1 MEIRICTK
9 NLPKLD
15 AALAAANG
23 KAECHTYSG
32 YDLLAV
38 SAAAESYAL
47 NVLQS
52 KKWVVLA
59 QWESA
64 SGAPVSRSYSYSR
77 ISTVVRIKRR
87 DSAWYLISVKV
98 GSVDYRGGKGRLI
111 LTVAQH
117 NHAANLAAQRYT
129 IGGSN
134 GK

>member
-1 MEIRICTK
+1 MEIKICIK

-15 AALAAANG
+15 AALAALNG

-38 SAAAESYAL
+38 SAAAEAYAL
-47 NVLQS
+47 NVLKS

-59 QWESA
+59 QWESE
-64 SGAPVSRSYSYSR
+64 SGAPVSHSYSFNR

-87 DSAWYLISVKV
+87 DSAWYLIEVKV
-98 GSVDYRGGKGRLI
+98 GGVDYKGGKGRLI
-111 LTVAQH
+111 LTAAQH

-129 IGGSN
+129 IGGLN

>member
-1 MEIRICTK
+1 MEIKICTK

-23 KAECHTYSG
+23 KAKDHTYSA

-59 QWESA
+59 QWESE
-64 SGAPVSRSYSYSR
+64 
-77 ISTVVRIKRR
+77 
-87 DSAWYLISVKV
+87 V